1 MKIVLSY
8 YLLFLSIV
16 RISSIY
22 PSALHGY
29 VFSPFE
35 SSCMNYVSLYGIY
48 IYTGVLIS
56 P

>member
-1 MKIVLSY
+1 MKIVLLY

-29 VFSPFE
+29 VFL
-35 SSCMNYVSLYGIY
+35 SLK
-48 IYTGVLIS
+48 VLV
-56 P
+56 